1 MRPFFRD
8 LARLLARYLSEWAD
22 PPQPA
27 PPPPDPVLPAVEAA
41 CRACGLP
48 RDISLDFDLLA
59 SGKLPE
65 VLYHTAKALDADGSF
80 RTVADV
86 CEAFR

>member
-1 MRPFFRD
+1 MRTFLRE
-8 LARLLARYLSEWAD
+8 LARLIARHLTRWAD
-22 PPQPA
+22 PPA
-27 PPPPDPVLPAVEAA
+27 PPADPVLPMVEAA

-48 RDISLDFDLLA
+48 HDIDPAFDLLA
-59 SGKLPE
+59 AGKMPQ
-65 VLYHTAKALDADGSF
+65 VLYYTAKALDADGSF